1 MGTEVYL
8 GIGSNLNRDNAILFA
23 IEKLKP
29 LFKDFKIS
37 PVYESKAVRAAEP
50 DFLNLVVGGNTE
62 LSFVELYQA
71 LQDIEAQAGSELMM
85 HNSTNFGL
93 KHRLDIDILVFGNEV
108 ESEPCKVPRHDIQD
122 YPFVTIP
129 LNDIAPELV
138 HPILG
143 LPVSEICEQ
152 MVPHIPED
160 RQVKKVDFD
169 FSRPAPQWNNQD
181 ASTTLS

>member
-1 MGTEVYL
+1 M
-8 GIGSNLNRDNAILFA
+8 
-23 IEKLKP
+23 
-29 LFKDFKIS
+29 
-37 PVYESKAVRAAEP
+37 RAAEP

-181 ASTTLS
+181 A

>member
-1 MGTEVYL
+1 
-8 GIGSNLNRDNAILFA
+8 
-23 IEKLKP
+23 
-29 LFKDFKIS
+29 
-37 PVYESKAVRAAEP
+37 
-50 DFLNLVVGGNTE
+50 
-62 LSFVELYQA
+62 
-71 LQDIEAQAGSELMM
+71 MM

-181 ASTTLS
+181 AQN